1 VFILTAVPIGE
12 EIAARV
18 GFFGR
23 LGRRVLG
30 GVYPNQLLRFTVLA
44 LSRYDGRILWKRVAV
59 EALPHE
65 GTHQTG
71 SWASS
76 SAVADEE
83 QVCAFFGSQGLY
95 CYDFDGHL
103 IWQKDFGDMRVS
115 LGFGEGASPALHRD
129 TIVVNWDHQGQ
140 SFIAALDK
148 RTGEERWRA
157 ERDEQTSWATP
168 LVVEHEDRT
177 QVVTSGSTRVRA
189 YDFETGHLV
198 WENEGVTEN
207 AIPSP
212 VASEGMV
219 FVTSGYR
226 GNQLWAIR
234 LEDAY
239 GDISGTDAIAWSLEE
254 DTPYVPSPLLYDG
267 ILYLLKSNSG
277 VISTFDAETGQR
289 FYGPVRLP
297 GIRNVYASPVGAG
310 GRIYI
315 TGRDGTTLV
324 IAKGSEFNVMA
335 TNSLDDGFDASP
347 AVVGD
352 AIYLRGQEFLYCIA
366 ADRQGL

>member
-1 VFILTAVPIGE
+1 M
-12 EIAARV
+12 
-18 GFFGR
+18 
-23 LGRRVLG
+23 
-30 GVYPNQLLRFTVLA
+30 
-44 LSRYDGRILWKRVAV
+44 RIR
-59 EALPHE
+59 
-65 GTHQTG
+65 
-71 SWASS
+71 
-76 SAVADEE
+76 
-83 QVCAFFGSQGLY
+83 
-95 CYDFDGHL
+95 
-103 IWQKDFGDMRVS
+103 
-115 LGFGEGASPALHRD
+115 LGFGEGASPALYRD

-140 SFIAALDK
+140 SFITALDK
-148 RTGEERWRA
+148 HTGEQRWRV
-157 ERDEQTSWATP
+157 ERDEQTSWSTP
-168 LVVEHEDRT
+168 LVVAREEHA
-177 QVVTSGSTRVRA
+177 QVVTSGSSRVRA
-189 YDFETGHLV
+189 YDLETGRLV

-234 LEDAY
+234 LENAY

-277 VISTFDAETGQR
+277 VISAFDAETGQR

-297 GIRNVYASPVGAG
+297 GIRSVYASPVGAA

-315 TGRDGTTLV
+315 TSRDGTTLV
-324 IAKGSEFNVMA
+324 IEKGAEFNVLA
-335 TNSLDDGFDASP
+335 ANSLDDGFDASL

-366 ADRQGL
+366 VDQRGI